1 MKNDIADVQ
10 NNKIRD
16 WIKKYQV
23 SYNDPAVIKR
33 ELEDGEEYYKIILN
47 PDLEEWEY
55 GNIEIKFRLKYKYES
70 FSMLKDLG
78 FIRGFE
84 PKVALGL
91 DIPTGKVRMWIKK
104 HNVSYVDPDWI
115 RRKKNDSGGQFYTLI
130 IVPNSDEWEFGDI
143 QIIFHYADQKI
154 AHLQSNILISR

>member
-104 HNVSYVDPDWI
+104 HNV
-115 RRKKNDSGGQFYTLI
+115 
-130 IVPNSDEWEFGDI
+130 
-143 QIIFHYADQKI
+143 
-154 AHLQSNILISR
+154 